1 MLIERQVSI
10 FCAGISTAIVV
21 PEFFP
26 TFIKHVPVTDGP
38 HVSLVIGT
46 VLGALGVLTGM
57 LLVADEI
64 SYAEGW
70 GWRSFCLIK
79 ILLWIIFA
87 LGLSAGTAYFALN
100 TSDILW
106 SILLGLASLAPLIGL
121 IIAAFGFR
129 KR

>member
-10 FCAGISTAIVV
+10 FCAGISTAIVI
-21 PEFFP
+21 PEFFQ
-26 TFIKHVPVTDGP
+26 TFVKHVPVTDGP
-38 HVSLVIGT
+38 HVGLLIGT
-46 VLGALGVLTGM
+46 AIGALGVLMGM
-57 LLVADEI
+57 LLVADEL

-70 GWRSFCLIK
+70 GWRLFCLIK

-87 LGLSAGTAYFALN
+87 LGMSAGTAFFALN

-106 SILLGLASLAPLIGL
+106 RILLGLVSLTPLIVL
-121 IIAAFGFR
+121 IIAAVGLR